1 MQPKSP
7 LIGTFVLDCLN
18 SKNVVL
24 YHSSNKSGIMKKLGI
39 FGSTGSIGENALQVV
54 RNNPDRFRVVCLT
67 AHSNVELL
75 VKQAL
80 EFKPESVCIIDEA
93 GYDILVKGLGNSGIR
108 LLCGKNAL
116 SRLACESDFD
126 TMVGAI
132 VGFAGLIPTLEAI
145 KAGKDIALANKETLV
160 VAGEIVNHLLE
171 KHRVG
176 LIPID
181 SEHSALFQC
190 LVGES
195 ASSVRKIILTASGG
209 PFLHK
214 PKEEF
219 ASITLKE
226 ALRHPNWNMGS
237 KITIDSA
244 TLMNKGL
251 EVIEA
256 HWLFGLAPEKIDV
269 AIHPQSIIHS
279 MVEFVDGST
288 KAQMG
293 VPDMKVPI
301 QYALSYPE
309 RIKNG
314 FDAFDFRKVSR
325 LDFMEPDHDKF
336 QCLQLAYDALAEL
349 GTMPA
354 VLNAANEVVVE
365 YFLKE
370 RIPFIDI
377 PKYIDRTMHAHDV
390 RHDPDLETVIDAD
403 RWAREFVKNELG
415 NFH

>member
-1 MQPKSP
+1 
-7 LIGTFVLDCLN
+7 
-18 SKNVVL
+18 
-24 YHSSNKSGIMKKLGI
+24 MKKLGI
-39 FGSTGSIGENALQVV
+39 FGSTGSIGKNALQVV
-54 RNNPDRFRVVCLT
+54 RNNPDRFKVVCLT
-67 AHSNVELL
+67 ANSNVDLL
-75 VKQAL
+75 VEQAL
-80 EFKPESVCIIDEA
+80 QFIPEIVCISDQTGFKIVRER
-93 GYDILVKGLGNSGIR
+93 LRPTGIQV
-108 LLCGKNAL
+108 LCGAEAL
-116 SRLACESDFD
+116 SDLAREANFNM
-126 TMVGAI
+126 MVGAI
-132 VGFAGLIPTLEAI
+132 VGFAGLLPTIEAI

-160 VAGEIVNHLLE
+160 VAGEIVNRLLE
-171 KHRVG
+171 EHCVR

-190 LVGES
+190 LVGEDRTS
-195 ASSVRKIILTASGG
+195 IRKIILTASGG

-219 ASITLKE
+219 GNITVSE
-226 ALRHPNWNMGS
+226 ALKHPNWKMGS

-256 HWLFGLAPEKIDV
+256 HWLFGLSPDKIDV

-293 VPDMKVPI
+293 APDMKVPI

-314 FDAFDFRKVSR
+314 FNAFNFRKTNR
-325 LDFMEPDHDKF
+325 LDFFKPDRAKF
-336 QCLQLAYDALAEL
+336 KCLSLAYDALKEL

-365 YFLKE
+365 NFLKE
-370 RIPFIDI
+370 RIKFVDI
-377 PKYIDRTMHAHDV
+377 PKYIKKTMQAHDV
-390 RHDPDLETVIDAD
+390 MHDPDLGCILEAD
-403 RWAREFVKNELG
+403 QWARNYVKKSLG
-415 NFH
+415 YN

>member
-1 MQPKSP
+1 
-7 LIGTFVLDCLN
+7 
-18 SKNVVL
+18 
-24 YHSSNKSGIMKKLGI
+24 MKKLGI

-67 AHSNVELL
+67 AHSNTELL
-75 VKQAL
+75 VRQAL
-80 EFKPESVCIIDEA
+80 EFKPDSVCIVEES
-93 GYDILVKGLGNSGIR
+93 GYATLARSLANSGIR
-108 LLCGKNAL
+108 LLSGKQAL
-116 SRLACESDFD
+116 ADLAREADFD

-132 VGFAGLIPTLEAI
+132 VGFAGLLPTLEAI

-195 ASSVRKIILTASGG
+195 SSSVRKIILTASGG
-209 PFLHK
+209 PFLNK

-219 ASITLKE
+219 GAITLKE

-256 HWLFGLAPEKIDV
+256 HWLFGLTPEKIDV

-279 MVEFVDGST
+279 MVEFIDGST

-293 VPDMKVPI
+293 VPDMKLPI
-301 QYALSYPE
+301 QYALAYPE

-314 FDAFDFRKVSR
+314 FDAFDFRKSNR

-336 QCLQLAYDALAEL
+336 QCLRLAYDALAEL

-354 VLNAANEVVVE
+354 VLNAANEVVVDH
-365 YFLKE
+365 FLNE
-370 RIPFIDI
+370 RIRFIEI
-377 PKYIDRTMHAHDV
+377 PQFIEKAMQAHTV
-390 RHDPDLETVIDAD
+390 KLDPDLEEVVEAD
-403 RWAREFVKNELG
+403 RWAREFVKKELR
-415 NFH
+415 NSH